1 MKKKAPMV
9 QISENEYQGL
19 LTQSV
24 VLRTV
29 LSQVGGLYEI
39 LSDRMTQV
47 AHDNVVLEQAPSR
60 NTILVRLEP
69 SDVVRLEP
77 SDV

>member
-1 MKKKAPMV
+1 MKTQQKEKEPMV

-47 AHDNVVLEQAPSR
+47 AHDNVVLEQAPNK

-69 SDVVRLEP
+69 SDLD
-77 SDV
+77 S